1 MKKIKIGD
9 TVKIILGK
17 DKGKI
22 GIIKSILHT
31 KRKVIVEGMNI
42 KIKHIKPTNNNTDN
56 IIKFY
61 AALDISNVMLS
72 DQNGSVSRVGFK
84 INEGKKYRILKKTKK
99 LIS

>member
-22 GIIKSILHT
+22 GSIKSILHL
-31 KRKVIVEGMNI
+31 KRKVVVEGINI
-42 KIKHIKPTNNNTDN
+42 KIKHIKPTNKNADK

-61 AALDISNVMLS
+61 AALDISNVMFS
-72 DQNGSVSRVGFK
+72 DQNGIVSRVGFTTK
-84 INEGKKYRILKKTKK
+84 EGKKYRILTKTKK